1 MRTLEPRNVA
11 LAVSARDA
19 AGLNIREALLG
30 TLPFGKRKE
39 SFSGHAIYEAAIN
52 GKTVRLYTLQEDS
65 IHAEHLDRRLA
76 DAGFR
81 PDLVIFLTKHQGG
94 EGIRSLSCHSPGN
107 WHAAEM
113 GGSPKRLCIAPAAM
127 LKAAT
132 LALKAEAD
140 RMGWLLSVEVTHH
153 GPLMD
158 APVMFME
165 IGSTAAEWPLP
176 EAGKAVASA
185 VVAML
190 SAPYVERR
198 AVLLLGGGHYSHYA
212 GKVQLSSEHA
222 LGHACPKFMLPH
234 LDAGMVRQALERTLS
249 SGKPVV
255 LLDWKGLGSEKVR
268 IREMLDAEG
277 IAWERT
283 DRFFTE

>member
-1 MRTLEPRNVA
+1 MRALEPRRVA
-11 LAVSARDA
+11 LAVSGKDR
-19 AGLNIREALLG
+19 AGLNIRQALLG
-30 TLPFGKRKE
+30 AIPFEKRAE
-39 SFSGHAIYEAAIN
+39 SFSGHAVHEAAL
-52 GKTVRLYTLQEDS
+52 GAMTVRLCTLEEDS
-65 IHAEHLDRRLA
+65 IHAERLDRRLA

-94 EGIRSLSCHSPGN
+94 EGVKSLSCHSPGN
-107 WHAAEM
+107 WHAADM
-113 GGSPKRLCIAPAAM
+113 GGSPGKLCIAPAAM
-127 LKAAT
+127 LKQAAIS
-132 LALKAEAD
+132 LKAEAD
-140 RMGWLLSVEVTHH
+140 RMGWVLSVEITHH

-185 VVAML
+185 VLSML
-190 SAPYVERR
+190 SVPYTERR

-212 GKVQLSSEHA
+212 EKVQLSSEYA

-234 LDAGMVRQALERTLS
+234 LDAGMVRQAIERTIS
-249 SGKPVV
+249 KEKPVV
-255 LLDWKGLGSEKVR
+255 LLDWKGLGSEKAR

-283 DRFFTE
+283 DRFFAE